1 VFFTA
6 DLLLVKPE
14 ICHDIDVMTL
24 NYSFLGEWSAST
36 KDLVGKWVK
45 QKLTLVQDGE
55 APEDLFL
62 EYIIVMIGNG
72 KKMQELSHELQD
84 FIGEQKAIDFASDLG
99 IFLQSLSPPV
109 VITPSI
115 AVPQGQVSKEPA
127 VVVKPSKD
135 ILDGGLTSS
144 RSSSGVTQKNNS
156 RLLDSAL
163 RSTKTSLSQKR
174 IAAERSNTHSI
185 GLTSTSSQQNPAV
198 SNSTGLFTKRGSAN
212 STNINLQQTSEG
224 LGAVKKR
231 KVIVEGEKEIN
242 FFVISFCPVFSHF
255 RVS

>member
-1 VFFTA
+1 MV
-6 DLLLVKPE
+6 
-14 ICHDIDVMTL
+14 L
-24 NYSFLGEWSAST
+24 NYSFLGEWSAPT

-109 VITPSI
+109 AITQSI

-163 RSTKTSLSQKR
+163 RSTNTSLSQKR
-174 IAAERSNTHSI
+174 VVPERSSTQS
-185 GLTSTSSQQNPAV
+185 GLTSTSSQQNPVV
-198 SNSTGLFTKRGSAN
+198 SNSAGLFTKRGSAN
-212 STNINLQQTSEG
+212 STNTNSQQTSEG
-224 LGAVKKR
+224 MGVVKKR
-231 KVIVEGEKEIN
+231 KVIVEG
-242 FFVISFCPVFSHF
+242 V
-255 RVS
+255 

>member
-1 VFFTA
+1 
-6 DLLLVKPE
+6 
-14 ICHDIDVMTL
+14 MTL

-99 IFLQSLSPPV
+99 VFLQSMSPPV
-109 VITPSI
+109 VATQSI
-115 AVPQGQVSKEPA
+115 AVPQAQVSKEPI
-127 VVVKPSKD
+127 VVPKPSKD
-135 ILDGGLTSS
+135 ILDGGLQSS
-144 RSSSGVTQKNNS
+144 RSSSGGVTQKNNS

-163 RSTKTSLSQKR
+163 RSTNTTLSQKR
-174 IAAERSNTHSI
+174 VAPERSSSQSI
-185 GLTSTSSQQNPAV
+185 GRTSPSSQQNPVV
-198 SNSTGLFTKRGSAN
+198 SNCAGLFTKRGSSN
-212 STNINLQQTSEG
+212 STNNNSHQPSEG
-224 LGAVKKR
+224 LGVVKKR
-231 KVIVEGEKEIN
+231 KVIVEG
-242 FFVISFCPVFSHF
+242 V
-255 RVS
+255 

>member
-1 VFFTA
+1 
-6 DLLLVKPE
+6 
-14 ICHDIDVMTL
+14 MTL
-24 NYSFLGEWSAST
+24 NYSFLGEWSVST
-36 KDLVGKWVK
+36 KDVVGKWVK

-99 IFLQSLSPPV
+99 VFLQSLSPPV

-115 AVPQGQVSKEPA
+115 AVPQGLVSKEPT
-127 VVVKPSKD
+127 VVLKPSKD
-135 ILDGGLTSS
+135 ILDGGLMSS

-163 RSTKTSLSQKR
+163 RSTNTTLAQKR
-174 IAAERSNTHSI
+174 VAPERSSSRSI
-185 GLTSTSSQQNPAV
+185 GLSSTSSQQNPVVNNGA
-198 SNSTGLFTKRGSAN
+198 GLFTKRGSSN
-212 STNINLQQTSEG
+212 STNSISNQTPEG
-224 LGAVKKR
+224 LGVVKKR
-231 KVIVEGEKEIN
+231 KVIVEGM
-242 FFVISFCPVFSHF
+242 
-255 RVS
+255 